1 MVGNQLRNVYDTD
14 WTFMPNMGV
23 GLNLKKITIDY
34 ALTDVSNQSAALY
47 SHVFSIRAIVNPTG
61 K

>member
-1 MVGNQLRNVYDTD
+1 
-14 WTFMPNMGV
+14 MPNMGV

-47 SHVFSIRAIVNPTG
+47 SHVFSIRAIVNPTA